1 MGRAGSSPCASQ
13 LPLYCNKSEL
23 RTRLCERFVLQN
35 TSRGVQND
43 WPWARCSTVL
53 RTPKYLRLATFV
65 RSDQSLTSMTT
76 FDWPAI
82 YTFAISTSRTCLLLW
97 GLRVRRQT
105 SWLSEYYAMWVVLRR
120 PSIFGAAY
128 SQLAW
133 QPNAQWVL
141 SSVTL
146 LGARQRR
153 ETFLVAFGTDDRHKI
168 GLNSF
173 AECRMQLPPR

>member
-1 MGRAGSSPCASQ
+1 MSSSMGSASTKTDVVALGVLCDVGRSP
-13 LPLYCNKSEL
+13 
-23 RTRLCERFVLQN
+23 
-35 TSRGVQND
+35 
-43 WPWARCSTVL
+43 
-53 RTPKYLRLATFV
+53 
-65 RSDQSLTSMTT
+65 
-76 FDWPAI
+76 
-82 YTFAISTSRTCLLLW
+82 
-97 GLRVRRQT
+97 
-105 SWLSEYYAMWVVLRR
+105 
-120 PSIFGAAY
+120 PSIYFRCGIQSA
-128 SQLAW
+128 SM